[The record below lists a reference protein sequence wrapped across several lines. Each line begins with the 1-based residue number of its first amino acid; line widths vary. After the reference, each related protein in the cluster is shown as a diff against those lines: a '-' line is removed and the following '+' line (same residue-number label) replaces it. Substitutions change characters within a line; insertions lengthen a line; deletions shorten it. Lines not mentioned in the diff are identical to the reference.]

1 MIVKNQV
8 SYIDFGAKGDGVTDD
23 FAAIVKAHE
32 YANENGLPVVIDDG
46 RTYYIHDTV
55 IDGSARSAIIRTDV
69 NWGNASFII
78 DDTDIDYFDG
88 TKRASTYIFDIKS
101 DYEVKTVTDRNVLCR
116 LDGIGEG
123 TTKLDFA
130 PGYPAMLVIYDENT
144 SVFRRTGGN
153 RSGKGAVKKELI
165 LVDSD
170 GNVDSST
177 PFMFDYETVT
187 RLDIIRDD
195 VTPITVKG
203 GKFTTRGCR
212 VDAFNNETNEKAG
225 YYARGIF
232 INRSHTVIDGVEH
245 YVTGEFTTYDHRD
258 KLLEGPHYRGFYV
271 ASHANE
277 ITIQNCVLTGRR
289 YYHVSGTYEFSGDM
303 VNKIYLIGCTQSNF
317 RIKDEEGKTV
327 FSMAI
332 SPVSKTLYY
341 WGIGGTNFCKNMEYI
356 NCTLSRFDAHQGLYN
371 GKIIGCTM
379 NFMELT
385 GKGELLVGERSICAG
400 GNVFRS
406 HKSIDGCACVIKG
419 ISIVCVLT
427 RTSVACNRNC
437 LNVSIGGEAF
447 TGRDR
452 LNKIAGCSIVEIPAL
467 DSLINI
473 KRYARAFKE
482 NARSILTVNRSGF
495 VFNENVLH
503 IGYES
508 SSVVIVFFVV
518 VAENVLR
525 LLTVSKHGVV
535 KLRALNVAL
544 VCGES
549 NAVFVK
555 ALVEVFRNA
564 VSHYGFALSRGNLN
578 VILYVHILCCNAV
591 GGKDVASG
599 VLYGFLICCD
609 SIDRL

>member
-385 GKGELLVGERSICAG
+385 GKGELLVEDLDWYSPGPGETYNSIAYLRNDYG
-400 GNVFRS
+400 STWEGPITF
-406 HKSIDGCACVIKG
+406 
-419 ISIVCVLT
+419 
-427 RTSVACNRNC
+427 RNC
-437 LNVSIGGEAF
+437 TAHVSCGDFFLVQHSYTNWDYGYTCHFPNLIFDNLMVDGLEDGAKV
-447 TGRDR
+447 R
-452 LNKIAGCSIVEIPAL
+452 LITETK
-467 DSLINI
+467 NI
-473 KRYARAFKE
+473 KKE
-482 NARSILTVNRSGF
+482 PNLHLPTTVNIPEHKKEGEPSF
-495 VFNENVLH
+495 VNKNPIVPPKFIRIINNGT
-503 IGYES
+503 GYPVYVTRCAFLDNTELEG
-508 SSVVIVFFVV
+508 V
-518 VAENVLR
+518 
-525 LLTVSKHGVV
+525 TVEEIAK
-535 KLRALNVAL
+535 
-544 VCGES
+544 
-549 NAVFVK
+549 
-555 ALVEVFRNA
+555 
-564 VSHYGFALSRGNLN
+564 
-578 VILYVHILCCNAV
+578 
-591 GGKDVASG
+591 
-599 VLYGFLICCD
+599 
-609 SIDRL
+609 